1 MTRTRRA
8 HRRWRPVLL
17 GPVVAVTVL
26 AAGALVTLA
35 AGWLLPWLLLGLAAG
50 YALSGS
56 V

>member
-1 MTRTRRA
+1 
-8 HRRWRPVLL
+8 VLL
-17 GPVVAVTVL
+17 GPVATVAVL
-26 AAGALVTLA
+26 SAGALVTVA